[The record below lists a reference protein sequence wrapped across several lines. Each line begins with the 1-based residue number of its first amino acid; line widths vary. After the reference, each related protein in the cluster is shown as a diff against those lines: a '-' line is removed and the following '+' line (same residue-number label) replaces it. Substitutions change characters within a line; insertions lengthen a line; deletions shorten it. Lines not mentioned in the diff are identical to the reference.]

1 LTDAERCAGGGVG
14 AGGGGGGG
22 ATNASIVGTFGICSA
37 TNSPVTKTATA
48 AAAACAVV
56 EITMGSVE

>member
-1 LTDAERCAGGGVG
+1 
-14 AGGGGGGG
+14 
-22 ATNASIVGTFGICSA
+22 VGTFGIRSA

-48 AAAACAVV
+48 AAACAVV

>member
-1 LTDAERCAGGGVG
+1 M
-14 AGGGGGGG
+14 
-22 ATNASIVGTFGICSA
+22 VGTFGTCSA
-37 TNSPVTKTATA
+37 TNSAAIMTAT